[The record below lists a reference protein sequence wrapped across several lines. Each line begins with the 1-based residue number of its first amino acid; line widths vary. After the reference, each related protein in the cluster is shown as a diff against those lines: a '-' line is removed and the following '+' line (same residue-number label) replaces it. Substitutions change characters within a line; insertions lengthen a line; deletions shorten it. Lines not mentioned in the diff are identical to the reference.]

1 MFKFSLESILSLRQH
16 KTLQAKNQL
25 GRVIA
30 AKVARLDELKKQQT
44 EIDSL
49 RSLGGMQALSF
60 LQARFQRISH
70 LEDEMFKLEKE
81 IMNISE
87 IEDLKRDFLSSAMKE
102 EKTIDKLK
110 ENEYEAYKYKMNK
123 LENEELSEIALRK
136 FYKQS

>member
-1 MFKFSLESILSLRQH
+1 MFKFSLQSILSLRRH

-30 AKVARLDELKKQQT
+30 AKVARLDELKEYQN
-44 EIDSL
+44 EIGSL

-81 IMNISE
+81 IMNITE
-87 IEDLKRDFLSSAMKE
+87 IEDLKRDFLSSAMVE

-110 ENEYEAYKYKMNK
+110 ENEHEAYKYKMNK
-123 LENEELSEIALRK
+123 LENEELGEIALRK